1 VHDEFV
7 KISSTALGRSSAL
20 WPALQAVRP
29 RAACL
34 QKRQFLFNTNEAI
47 SRSLNF
53 VTTTKQSALFFLFNT
68 NERSPITTH
77 QSLITGSGSQ
87 NQPARRTS

>member
-7 KISSTALGRSSAL
+7 KISSTALGRSSAFP
-20 WPALQAVRP
+20 PALQAVRP

-34 QKRQFLFNTNEAI
+34 QKSQFLFNTNEAF
-47 SRSLNF
+47 SRSANF
-53 VTTTKQSALFFLFNT
+53 STATKQSTLFFLFNT
-68 NERSPITTH
+68 NEQSPINTR
-77 QSLITGSGSQ
+77 QSLITGTGSQ